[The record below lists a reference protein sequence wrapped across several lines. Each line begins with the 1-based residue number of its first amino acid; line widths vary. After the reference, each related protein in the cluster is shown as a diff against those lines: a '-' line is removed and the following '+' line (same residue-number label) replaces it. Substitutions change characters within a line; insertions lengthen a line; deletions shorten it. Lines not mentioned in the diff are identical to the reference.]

1 MWTDPIVEETRAIRA
16 EIAARFNFDIW
27 ALGDYFKGKRAEDAV
42 TLIDQCQ
49 AANGLEAKL
58 HVLEKEKHEYARQR
72 LRSPVHD

>member
-42 TLIDQCQ
+42 MLINQCQ
-49 AANGLEAKL
+49 AANDLEAKL
-58 HVLEKEKHEYARQR
+58 HVLRR
-72 LRSPVHD
+72 RSMNTLGNYFALPY